1 MEKNTLLTE
10 EKTSS
15 KKTIL
20 RGEAGTHELTFVKK
34 TREILDGFLH
44 HFDRIEQI
52 FTKLIPQKNYQ
63 LIITNI
69 SVNNHEPHREYGLIL
84 DTDSILYAEKNQ
96 KNINRYQFSIKTFS
110 MQYNG
115 QPTRIDALSELIRKI
130 QWVLADLEN
139 HQAIVYEYKTH
150 RTA

>member
-1 MEKNTLLTE
+1 MTTAQ
-10 EKTSS
+10 
-15 KKTIL
+15 KTIQ
-20 RGEAGTHELTFVKK
+20 RGESGTNELIFVKK

-84 DTDSILYAEKNQ
+84 DKDSILYAEKNQ
-96 KNINRYQFSIKTFS
+96 KSTNRYQFSVKTFS

-130 QWVLADLEN
+130 QWVLSDLEN
-139 HQAIVYEYKTH
+139 HQAIVYEYKT
-150 RTA
+150 RLSA